1 MAIFNERYT
10 IDEMQALPDFDT
22 GTAKAYAVHS
32 KVSGSAA
39 LMAYVVQGHMP
50 TRTDALAGFHG
61 LSHTSLSLVHE
72 AHVIDWPLT
81 GHRHMAI
88 IYDMM
93 KGARLAPQGEGPQF
107 LHGPFPAIKEGAL
120 TDQVIKPL
128 GQAICQIAKMGLFH
142 GSIRADN
149 VFIGDNNTV
158 MLGECLTAPCAF
170 RQPAQYETPHRALAP
185 DIARGVGTA
194 GDDFYAF
201 GVLILSALIGD
212 IPLRDLTPEA
222 IVQLKIERGSYTALA
237 GERRFT
243 PATIELLRGLL
254 ADDPALRWNHEDFE
268 QWVAGRRLTP
278 RQSTIAKKAS
288 RPLKFANQDYVQ
300 LRQLLGAMSSDT
312 KLAAAMINNQD
323 VTRWIA
329 NGFNDEKAIKNLEQ
343 AIATTR
349 QQRLGSEEE
358 RLVTNVQIALDPLAP
373 IRYRGIA
380 AYPSG
385 LPVLLAQLILTESQ
399 LTLIAEILVN
409 RLPALW
415 LEYQIDAKQGN
426 AIVTV
431 QLCEKAV
438 DIVQNK
444 SLGFG
449 LERFLYE
456 GNPSLPCLNPQI
468 RDRYVQS
475 PKQLLEAMERRAPL
489 GGLQLIDRH
498 IAAFLMAKNK
508 NITLMLMQN
517 IDQMRDM
524 TRRNIGILNLYANLQ
539 EQFGPDN
546 LKNLAAVLLP
556 LTEEAVKRFHNRPR
570 QERVRKDLKAAAAT
584 GRLSN
589 MLNLVDDTD
598 TVIMD
603 AQEFV
608 AAKML
613 YKETEAEVERL
624 GEYSKN
630 KKMLAEQ
637 AGQPL
642 AAVIAVSISFFI
654 LLVILLR
661 LFQ

>member
-10 IDEMQALPDFDT
+10 IDEVQALPDFDT
-22 GTAKAYAVHS
+22 GTAKAYVVHS
-32 KVSGSAA
+32 KMAASAP
-39 LMAYVVQGHMP
+39 LMAYVVHGHLP
-50 TRTDALAGFHG
+50 TRIDTLAGFHG
-61 LSHTSLSLVHE
+61 LSHPSLSLVHE
-72 AHVIDWPLT
+72 AHIIDWPLT

-93 KGARLAPQGEGPQF
+93 KGARLAPLGEAPLF
-107 LHGPFPAIKEGAL
+107 LHGPFPAIKEGIL
-120 TDQVIKPL
+120 IDQIIKPL

-149 VFIGDNNTV
+149 IFVGDNHAVT
-158 MLGECLTAPCAF
+158 LGDCLTAPCAF

-185 DIARGVGTA
+185 DIARGTGTSS
-194 GDDFYAF
+194 DDFYAF
-201 GVLILSALIGD
+201 GVFILSALIGD
-212 IPLRDLTPEA
+212 IPLRELSPEA
-222 IVQLKIERGSYTALA
+222 IVQLKIERGSYAALA

-243 PATIELLRGLL
+243 PAMIELLRGLL
-254 ADDPALRWNHEDFE
+254 ADDPAQRWSHEDFE
-268 QWVAGRRLTP
+268 QWIAGRRLTP
-278 RQSTIAKKAS
+278 RQSTIAKKAN
-288 RPLKFANQDYVQ
+288 RPLKFANQDYAQ
-300 LRQLLGAMSSDT
+300 LRQLLTAMSSDT
-312 KLAAAMINNQD
+312 KLAAAMINNQE
-323 VTRWIA
+323 VSRWIA

-358 RLVTNVQIALDPLAP
+358 RLVSNVQTALDPLAP

-380 AYPSG
+380 AYPAG
-385 LPVLLAQLILTESQ
+385 LPALLAHMVLTESQ
-399 LTLIAEILVN
+399 LTLIAEIIVN
-409 RLPALW
+409 RLPGHW
-415 LEYQIDAKQGN
+415 LEYQPDTKNGN
-426 AIVTV
+426 VVIAV

-449 LERFLYE
+449 LERFLYDS
-456 GNPSLPCLNPQI
+456 NPTLPCLNPQI
-468 RDRYVQS
+468 RDRYVQT

-498 IAAFLMAKNK
+498 IAAFLMSKDK
-508 NITLMLMQN
+508 NISKMLIQN

-539 EQFGPDN
+539 EKFGPDN
-546 LKNLAAVLLP
+546 LKNLAAILLP

-570 QERVRKDLKAAAAT
+570 QERVRKELKAAAAT
-584 GRLSN
+584 GKLVN
-589 MLNLVDDTD
+589 LLNLVDDTD
-598 TVIMD
+598 TVILD

-608 AAKML
+608 AAQML

-624 GEYSKN
+624 GEYAKN
-630 KKMLAEQ
+630 KKLLAEQ

-642 AAVIAVSISFFI
+642 AAVIAVGISFFI
-654 LLVILLR
+654 LLIILLR